1 MHESLQ
7 DVQGKDLLPRVK
19 RTPSDKRPQV
29 RRTGIVGTGSHAPD
43 TILSNEDLSKIVETS
58 DAWIRERTGMRERRI
73 AKDGVA
79 TSDLAIAASE
89 SALKQAGLAAA
100 DLELI
105 VVATATPDTLFPA
118 TACRV
123 QQAIG
128 AERAAGFDLAAACAG
143 FVYALMTAD
152 SMIAAGHYRN
162 ALVIG
167 AEKLSSITDYSDRN
181 TCVLFG
187 DGAGAVV
194 LGSDADGGTLLDHI
208 LRIDGEGLDLIE
220 LPGGGSREPAS
231 DQSIA
236 DNRHFLKLEG
246 RKVFRFAVKVIH
258 ESVTEL
264 LERNG
269 YTIDD
274 LDLLIP
280 HQANLRIIEA
290 ANAKLGIAPER
301 VAINIERYGNTSA
314 ASIPIL
320 LDELSREGRLK
331 KGQLICLV
339 AFGAGLSWGASLL
352 RW

>member
-1 MHESLQ
+1 MTDSRTDLPQ
-7 DVQGKDLLPRVK
+7 KDLPRV
-19 RTPSDKRPQV
+19 V
-29 RRTGIVGTGSHAPD
+29 RRPSEDRPRLRKVGILGTGSHAPERVLNNEE
-43 TILSNEDLSKIVETS
+43 LSRIVDTS
-58 DAWIRERTGMRERRI
+58 DAWISERTGMQERRI
-73 AKDGVA
+73 ASDEEA
-79 TSDLAIAASE
+79 TSDLAIAAARP
-89 SALKQAGLAAA
+89 ALDQAGLDPA
-100 DLELI
+100 DVELI

-123 QQAIG
+123 QHAIG
-128 AERAAGFDLAAACAG
+128 ATRAAGFDLAAACAG
-143 FVYALMTAD
+143 FVNALMTAD
-152 SMIAAGHYRN
+152 AMIAAGRYRN

-167 AEKLSSITDYSDRN
+167 AEKLSSITDYTDRN

-194 LGSDADGGTLLDHI
+194 LGADTDGATLLDHVI
-208 LRIDGEGLDLIE
+208 RIDGEGLDLID
-220 LPGGGSREPAS
+220 LPAGGSRLPATS
-231 DQSIA
+231 QTVA
-236 DNRHFLKLEG
+236 DRQHYLQLEG
-246 RKVFRFAVKVIH
+246 KKVFRFAVKVIH
-258 ESVTEL
+258 ESVTEV

-269 YTIDD
+269 FTIED

-290 ANAKLGIAPER
+290 ANARLGIDPER
-301 VAINIERYGNTSA
+301 CAVNIERYGNTSA

-331 KGQLICLV
+331 RGQLVCLV

>member
-1 MHESLQ
+1 MHDSP
-7 DVQGKDLLPRVK
+7 KDNVAGCETIEAPANKQPRLRKV
-19 RTPSDKRPQV
+19 
-29 RRTGIVGTGSHAPD
+29 GILGTGSHAPEN
-43 TILSNEDLSKIVETS
+43 ILNNDDLSKMVETS
-58 DAWIRERTGMRERRI
+58 DSWIIERTGMQERRI
-73 AKDGVA
+73 AGEDQA
-79 TSDLAIAASE
+79 ASHLAIAA
-89 SALKQAGLAAA
+89 ARAAIDQAGVKAA
-100 DLELI
+100 DIELI

-128 AERAAGFDLAAACAG
+128 ATRAAGFDVAAACAG
-143 FVYALMTAD
+143 FVNALMTAD
-152 SMIAAGHYRN
+152 SMIAAGHFQN

-167 AEKLSSITDYSDRN
+167 AEKLSSITDYTDRN
-181 TCVLFG
+181 TCILFG

-194 LGSDADGGTLLDHI
+194 LGADADGAILLDHTI
-208 LRIDGEGLDLIE
+208 RIDGEGLDLIE
-220 LPGGGSREPAS
+220 LPAGGSRQPATAES
-231 DQSIA
+231 VATNQ
-236 DNRHFLKLEG
+236 HYLKLEG
-246 RKVFRFAVKVIH
+246 RKVFRFAVKVIC
-258 ESVTEL
+258 ESVTEV

-290 ANAKLGIAPER
+290 ANAKLGIAPDR
-301 VAINIERYGNTSA
+301 VAINIEKYGNTSA

-320 LDELSREGRLK
+320 LDELSREGKLK
-331 KGQLICLV
+331 KGQLICFV